1 MNSKASTKTAVKN
14 KHKKHGKESVSLQA
28 LIKGTL
34 SRVFCLKP
42 NYEKCTVTWVHKIVG
57 L

>member
-34 SRVFCLKP
+34 SQVFCLKP